1 MVLEFYNESNFKVRP
16 YEKVI
21 KNVFKTIGG
30 KKTFNVIF
38 VNKDEIQRIN
48 KEYRNIDKVTDV
60 ISFALIDDNEIVQ
73 TNELGDIFI
82 CVERAIE
89 QAKEYGHSEGREFA
103 FLAVH
108 GYLHL
113 CGYDHM
119 SPEEEK
125 VMFDIQESILVNAGY
140 SRKK

>member
-1 MVLEFYNESNFKVRP
+1 MKINFFNESNINIRE
-16 YEKVI
+16 YEKII
-21 KNVFKTIGG
+21 KNVFKPIGG
-30 KKTFNVIF
+30 KKTFNIIF

-48 KEYRNIDKVTDV
+48 REFRKIDKVTDV

-73 TNELGDIFI
+73 TNELGDVFI
-82 CVERAIE
+82 CVERAKE
-89 QAKEYGHSEGREFA
+89 QAKEYNHSEAREFA

-113 CGYDHM
+113 CGFDHQ

-125 VMFDIQESILVNAGY
+125 IMFDKQEQILANAGLK
-140 SRKK
+140 RG